1 MAGHWKMTKWFY
13 SVSFGF
19 YGAYSTGIIEAETE
33 DQAMEEARELA
44 IENAESFGFNQDPE
58 FFGDYDQVGRKF
70 DDESGSYDEE
80 GTLDYYVEPY
90 EPEKHDDLI

>member
-1 MAGHWKMTKWFY
+1 MTKWFY

-19 YGAYSTGIIEAETE
+19 CGSDSTGTIDSETM
-33 DQAMEEARELA
+33 DQALEEVRELA
-44 IENAESFGFNQDPE
+44 IGNAESFGFNQDPE
-58 FFGDYDQVGRKF
+58 FFGDYDQVGRGF
-70 DDESGSYDEE
+70 NAELESYDEE